1 MNRTAPAR
9 LRPLRAFAVALTTA
23 LLALPTGLAAQSAA
37 DILYR
42 AIELYEQRMEGID
55 NYTVV
60 QRLEDG
66 PALPEGAGT
75 MYFEKTMIDG
85 RPVFVPRSAAM
96 DSALAM
102 QQRSGALED
111 AGSMMARLRDQ
122 ATLQGDESIDGNA
135 CWVIH
140 VPDASDL
147 QWGGATGADG
157 PGFTPDALTLAVDQ
171 DDYVVRRMEVSGD
184 MEMNGR
190 TSRVTM
196 VSTLGDYRDVDGLL
210 HPFRTEMRMSG
221 MASGSMSPEE
231 REELMENLA
240 RAKEQL
246 AQMPEAQR
254 AMAERMMGGQLE
266 SMEQMLAD
274 DEFVVTT
281 VVEEIRVNTGPP
293 EAGS

>member
-1 MNRTAPAR
+1 
-9 LRPLRAFAVALTTA
+9 
-23 LLALPTGLAAQSAA
+23 
-37 DILYR
+37 
-42 AIELYEQRMEGID
+42 
-55 NYTVV
+55 
-60 QRLEDG
+60 
-66 PALPEGAGT
+66 
-75 MYFEKTMIDG
+75 
-85 RPVFVPRSAAM
+85 
-96 DSALAM
+96 
-102 QQRSGALED
+102 
-111 AGSMMARLRDQ
+111 
-122 ATLQGDESIDGNA
+122 
-135 CWVIH
+135 
-140 VPDASDL
+140 
-147 QWGGATGADG
+147 
-157 PGFTPDALTLAVDQ
+157 
-171 DDYVVRRMEVSGD
+171 
-184 MEMNGR
+184 
-190 TSRVTM
+190 M

-266 SMEQMLAD
+266 SMEQMLAE